1 MSNNDLSNYSNFLQ
15 KPVEINTLF
24 STEPIIGQVV
34 EATDNS
40 ITVAP
45 TLSITGTDYYN
56 SNIDR
61 ENTYY
66 LPNSSILSMK
76 EL

>member
-1 MSNNDLSNYSNFLQ
+1 MNDNLSNYSNFLK

-24 STEPIIGQVV
+24 STEPIIGEVI

-45 TLSITGTDYYN
+45 ALSITGSDYYN

-66 LPNSSILSMK
+66 LPNNSILSMK